1 MEFVDKSESK
11 NNFVSNDNHND
22 SNTYDNNI
30 SISNACIKKLKL
42 YQKKG
47 LNSVWIGTQ
56 LEKLS

>member
-30 SISNACIKKLKL
+30 STSNACIKKTK
-42 YQKKG
+42 
-47 LNSVWIGTQ
+47 II
-56 LEKLS
+56 LEKGD